1 MANSKFI
8 DELAKFR
15 YENELARTDEEEAPA
30 SEGYSAMSIE
40 GQPNQFLEQ
49 LDPEKICDYIEQI
62 LEGKRYDPTTGTWK
76 PVKYAK
82 KISSEGVSE
91 IMLRIRSIIN
101 PNTVYS
107 NLDDETIRKI
117 TIDFAKELA
126 RFLAVNYKKYGMEV
140 ADIGKVVNFCA
151 NMVYITL
158 ARGNEALTI
167 RLIRTAIHTRELIT
181 TAPSSEKNKPKS
193 LWEKIGLK

>member
-1 MANSKFI
+1 MPNFV
-8 DELAKFR
+8 DELAR
-15 YENELARTDEEEAPA
+15 YRFESEATKPEA
-30 SEGYSAMSIE
+30 ETPFERYSPMPIE
-40 GQPNQFLEQ
+40 GQPDQFLEQ
-49 LDPEKICDYIEQI
+49 LNPEKICEYIEQT
-62 LEGKRYDPTTGTWK
+62 LDGKHYDPITGTWK
-76 PVKYAK
+76 PSKYAK
-82 KISSEGVSE
+82 KISSEGIAE

-107 NLDDETIRKI
+107 NLDDNTIRKI

-126 RFLAVNYKKYGMEV
+126 RFLAINYKKYGMEV

-158 ARGNEALTI
+158 TRGNEALTI
-167 RLIRTAIHTRELIT
+167 RLIRTAIQTRELIT
-181 TAPSSEKNKPKS
+181 TGRPEQTKPKS